1 MTHLQTQF
9 VSFDKAIRLG
19 WKEEGEIL
27 RERRDTILDRIRER
41 LDGPTFSHFNQGSY
55 ELGTGVKPLDG
66 DYDIDV
72 GLRFN
77 TSKEEWRDPVALKRR
92 IRDALSG
99 YNVKLRRPCVT
110 VYFQRRGEPIYHVDL
125 NVYVPV
131 AGSTD
136 MLYLAVG
143 KDGDSAEL
151 KEWRYTDPLALST
164 AVDEKFSAGDDREQ
178 FRRIV
183 RCLKRWK
190 DQNFPRE
197 GQAAPRGIALTAAA
211 LAWFSVA
218 KDHDKVADRTHYK
231 DLAGLSTLVSVML
244 ANARPRLI
252 VRLPVA
258 PHDDLFGRMSDEQM
272 RVFRDKL
279 DALDQGLRSALADR
293 DDASTSATLRQLLGD
308 DFPEVAA
315 STTGRRIGSAIVSSG
330 AAG

>member
-1 MTHLQTQF
+1 MTHLQAQF
-9 VSFDKAIRLG
+9 VTFDKAIRLR

-27 RERRDTILDRIRER
+27 RGRRDTILEQIRKG
-41 LDGPTFSHFNQGSY
+41 LDSPSFSEFNQGSY

-72 GLRFN
+72 GLKFN
-77 TSKEEWRDPVALKRR
+77 TSKEEWRDPVELKRR

-125 NVYVPV
+125 NVYVP
-131 AGSTD
+131 APGSAD

-178 FRRIV
+178 FRRVV

-190 DQNFPRE
+190 DHNFPRE

-211 LAWFSVA
+211 LEWFSVA
-218 KDHDKVADRTHYK
+218 KDHDRVADKTHYE
-231 DLAGLSTLVSVML
+231 DLVGLSNLVAVIL
-244 ANARPRLI
+244 ANTRPRLV

-258 PHDDLFGRMSDEQM
+258 PHDDLFGRMNDEQM
-272 RVFRDKL
+272 RVFRDNL
-279 DALDQGLRSALADR
+279 DALDRGLRGALADQ
-293 DDASTSATLRQLLGD
+293 DDASTAATLRQFLGD
-308 DFPEVAA
+308 DFPEVTA
-315 STTGRRIGSAIVSSG
+315 STTGRRIGGAIVSSG

>member
-1 MTHLQTQF
+1 
-9 VSFDKAIRLG
+9 
-19 WKEEGEIL
+19 
-27 RERRDTILDRIRER
+27 
-41 LDGPTFSHFNQGSY
+41 
-55 ELGTGVKPLDG
+55 
-66 DYDIDV
+66 
-72 GLRFN
+72 
-77 TSKEEWRDPVALKRR
+77 
-92 IRDALSG
+92 
-99 YNVKLRRPCVT
+99 
-110 VYFQRRGEPIYHVDL
+110 
-125 NVYVPV
+125 
-131 AGSTD
+131 